1 MANFCTKCGKAI
13 EGDAAFCSGCGNPLP
28 KPTPAP
34 AAPTPAKFCTKCG
47 KPIEG
52 NPAFCTGCG
61 NPLNVAPAPAPVVE
75 AAPVAEPA
83 PAPVVEA
90 APVAEP
96 APAPVVEAA
105 PVVAP
110 APAPVVEAAP
120 VAQPRFC
127 TGCGKPIEG
136 NPAFC
141 TGCGKPLNGAPA
153 PVAAPVAPAAAPAKP
168 VNKGLLFGLIGGI
181 GGALIL
187 VILLIVLLGGGGYT
201 DALDNYVDF
210 MLSDSVSKGQLP
222 DLAPEEYWDDVGG
235 LDKAAGMLAM
245 FSPRAMLEEKY
256 GEGLRITYD
265 ILDENDLSKKELA
278 EINEDLEDV
287 YGLEATAGVEIE
299 VEMSFE
305 GEDDE
310 YSDTTT
316 MIIVEI
322 DGEWYVYPFLDML

>member
-13 EGDAAFCSGCGNPLP
+13 EGEAAFCSGCGNPLP

-61 NPLNVAPAPAPVVE
+61 NPLNAAPAPAPVVE

-90 APVAEP
+90 APVAE
-96 APAPVVEAA
+96 
-105 PVVAP
+105 P

-153 PVAAPVAPAAAPAKP
+153 PVAPAAAPAKP

-201 DALDNYVDF
+201 DAIDNYVDF
-210 MLSDSVSKGQLP
+210 MLSDSVSKGQLA
-222 DLAPEEYWDDVGG
+222 DLAPEEFWEEAGG
-235 LDKAAGMLAM
+235 LDKAAGMLGM
-245 FSPRAMLEEKY
+245 VSPRAMLEEEY

-278 EINEDLEDV
+278 EINEDLEDD

-299 VEMSFE
+299 VEMSIE

-310 YSDTTT
+310 DSDTTT
-316 MIIVEI
+316 MVIVEI
-322 DGEWYVYPFLDML
+322 DGEWYVYPFMDMM